1 MRAVVTPSPE
11 KTASMDNDQV
21 ILRKEGAVAR
31 IVLNNPARLN
41 AISMAM
47 WDRLDQIL
55 DDLAEDRAVRVVV
68 ISGAGGKAFSSGA
81 DISEF
86 DRRHADAAAVR
97 TASARDAAVCAKLEN
112 LDRPTIAE
120 IEGYCLGGAVAFA
133 LCCDLRICSDDSR
146 FGIPPAKLGHC
157 YEPYSI
163 ERVMNAVGLAN
174 TREILFT
181 ARQFSGQEAY
191 EMGLV
196 NRVVPKDELSAYV
209 RNYAE
214 TIAGNAPL
222 TVRAVKRI
230 TCELV
235 KEPGA
240 RDLALCDALVAEC
253 YASEDHRAGRGAF
266 MEKRKPVFLG
276 R

>member
-1 MRAVVTPSPE
+1 
-11 KTASMDNDQV
+11 MDTGQV
-21 ILRKEGAVAR
+21 ILRKDGAVAR
-31 IVLNNPARLN
+31 IVLNNPSRLN

-55 DDLAEDRAVRVVV
+55 DDVAEDQAVRVVV
-68 ISGAGGKAFSSGA
+68 ISGAGGEAFSAGA

-97 TASARDAAVCAKLEN
+97 AASARDAAVGAKLEK
-112 LDRPTIAE
+112 LDRPAIAE
-120 IEGYCLGGAVAFA
+120 IEGYCLGGAVALA
-133 LCCDLRICSDDSR
+133 LCCDLRICSDESR

-163 ERVMNAVGLAN
+163 ERVMNAVGLAS

-181 ARQFSGQEAY
+181 ARQFSAQEAY

-196 NRVVPKDELSAYV
+196 NRVVSKIELSAHV
-209 RNYAE
+209 QSYAE
-214 TIAGNAPL
+214 TIAANAPL
-222 TVRAVKRI
+222 TITAVKRI
-230 TCELV
+230 THELG
-235 KEPGA
+235 KERGA
-240 RDLALCDALVAEC
+240 RDLSLCDALVAEC
-253 YASEDHRAGRGAF
+253 YASEDHREGRRAF
-266 MEKRKPVFLG
+266 MEKRRPVFRG

>member
-1 MRAVVTPSPE
+1 
-11 KTASMDNDQV
+11 MDNEQV

-47 WDRLDQIL
+47 WDRLDRIL

-97 TASARDAAVCAKLEN
+97 AASARDAGVCAKLEN

-181 ARQFSGQEAY
+181 ARQFSAQEAY

-196 NRVVPKDELSAYV
+196 NRVVPKTDLSAYV
-209 RNYAE
+209 QGYAE
-214 TIAGNAPL
+214 IISTNAPL
-222 TVRAVKRI
+222 TVTAVKRI
-230 TCELV
+230 TRELG
-235 KEPGA
+235 KERGA
-240 RDLALCDALVAEC
+240 RDLSLCNALVAEC
-253 YASEDHRAGRGAF
+253 YASEDHREGRRAF
-266 MEKRKPVFLG
+266 MEKRRPVFQG